1 MLLTFFGVSN
11 NDDSA
16 GFSPLSN
23 CPAPCVTTL
32 PAILPAN
39 APKRLTRDSRE
50 EGMALLLR
58 GAGLSDM
65 YIGLFVGKYVLPINI
80 RLALRMRLVQS
91 ADARAI
97 AQAAVLAVA

>member
-1 MLLTFFGVSN
+1 
-11 NDDSA
+11 
-16 GFSPLSN
+16 
-23 CPAPCVTTL
+23 
-32 PAILPAN
+32 
-39 APKRLTRDSRE
+39 
-50 EGMALLLR
+50 
-58 GAGLSDM
+58 M